1 MNISRM
7 DDDTIR
13 CILTAEDLE
22 ENGLNL
28 EDFFHNSEHARE
40 FLQTIVEKAKEE
52 VGYEF
57 GGGALAM
64 QVMPLPQNGLLITF
78 SEKTDSFLKG
88 LSEHLKDV
96 FQVGGSS
103 EIADMVEQEPEES
116 GNERGKFVE
125 SLLRSIIE
133 SKLEQAVRSGESVK
147 NPEIKE
153 KKKKTAKTEEHKLSD
168 FLLYRFES
176 LDAIEEFSFSIE
188 PGRFLKS
195 SVYYLSEDQ
204 RWYLA
209 VWRGRTGE
217 APFRRFCAQALEFS
231 RLVTDSGH
239 CMEYLREHGECIL
252 EKDAINRLKE
262 L

>member
-1 MNISRM
+1 M

-28 EDFFHNSEHARE
+28 EDFFHNSEHAHE

-57 GGGALAM
+57 AGGALAM

-88 LSEHLKDV
+88 LSEHLKDI

-103 EIADMVEQEPEES
+103 EIADMMEQKTEDP

-125 SLLRSIIE
+125 SLLRNIIE
-133 SKLEQAVRSGESVK
+133 SKLEQAAKAGGLTGK
-147 NPEIKE
+147 PEIKE
-153 KKKKTAKTEEHKLSD
+153 KQKKTESVKKEEQQKIPD
-168 FLLYRFES
+168 FLLYQFET
-176 LDAIEEFSFSIE
+176 LDTIEKFSASAE
-188 PGRFLKS
+188 SGRFLKS
-195 SVYYLSEDQ
+195 SVYYLPENQ
-204 RWYLA
+204 QWYLA

-217 APFRRFCAQALEFS
+217 VPFRRFCASVLEFG
-231 RLVTDSGH
+231 RLVTDSGYY
-239 CMEYLREHGECIL
+239 MEYLREHGECIL
-252 EKDAINRLKE
+252 EKDALNRLRE